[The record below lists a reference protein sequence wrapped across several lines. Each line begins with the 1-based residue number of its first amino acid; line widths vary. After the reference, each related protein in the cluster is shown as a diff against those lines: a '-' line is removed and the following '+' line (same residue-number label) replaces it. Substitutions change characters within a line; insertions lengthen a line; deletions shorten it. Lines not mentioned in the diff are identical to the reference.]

1 VEPTVMMLSRPH
13 YLRARVAA
21 LLDEF
26 PDGGPELCGAIV
38 DLIIETTNEI
48 VADVYRER
56 TDF

>member
-1 VEPTVMMLSRPH
+1 MLLRSH

-26 PDGGPELCGAIV
+26 PDVGPDLCDAIV

-48 VADVYRER
+48 VADVYREHC
-56 TDF
+56 D